1 MTPPIARTPMIE
13 RGMLGPARLLRLAHG
28 KASAFDLEFLLALE
42 AELAAAEAEGAP
54 AIVLTGTGAI
64 FSAGVDLVRLRDG
77 GAAYVREFL
86 PALGRCFERL
96 FYLPRPTVAAVNGH
110 AIAGGGVLTLACDR
124 RVMSRGKGRIGL
136 PELKVGVPFPTLVIE
151 IIRAT
156 LAPDVAQE
164 IVLAG
169 ATYEPEQ
176 ALARGLVDEVVDP
189 ERLLT
194 RAEEIARDLA
204 AVPPTSYRLSKER
217 LRRPARDAC
226 RQFGA
231 AEDAATLAAW
241 SSPEV
246 LEAVRAYVA
255 RTLGK

>member
-1 MTPPIARTPMIE
+1 MTTGHLPMIE
-13 RGMLGPARLLRLAHG
+13 RGTLGPARLLRLAHG
-28 KASAFDLEFLLALE
+28 KASAFDLEFLRALD
-42 AELAAAEAEGAP
+42 AELAAADADGTP
-54 AIVLTGTGAI
+54 AVVLTGTGGI

-77 GAAYVREFL
+77 GASYVREFL

-96 FYLPRPTVAAVNGH
+96 FFFPRPAVAAVNGH

-156 LAPDVAQE
+156 LAPSVAQE

-169 ATYEPEQ
+169 ATYEPDA
-176 ALARGLVDEVVDP
+176 ALERGLVDEIVAP
-189 ERLLT
+189 EALLE
-194 RAEEIARDLA
+194 RAGAIAADLA
-204 AVPPTSYRLSKER
+204 AVPATSYRLSKER
-217 LRRPARDAC
+217 LRRPVREAC
-226 RQFGA
+226 QRHGP
-231 AEDAATLAAW
+231 AEDAATVAAW
-241 SSPEV
+241 SSAEV
-246 LEAVRAYVA
+246 LDAVRAYVS